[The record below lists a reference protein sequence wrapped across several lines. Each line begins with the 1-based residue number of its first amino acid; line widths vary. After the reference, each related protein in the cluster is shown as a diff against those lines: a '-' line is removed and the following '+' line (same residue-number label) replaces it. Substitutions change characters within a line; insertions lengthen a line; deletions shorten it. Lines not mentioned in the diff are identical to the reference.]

1 MKAYGYITSKVE
13 YFEVDSMC
21 GNQTK
26 KKEHEH
32 RLFVEVLNIA
42 RRRGGEARRN
52 ADRLDGDI
60 RGIERPDLLI
70 EVAHDHVIGIE
81 HYRVDQYVSHGKK
94 RTSKAAEFVAQFEAD
109 KQTCLPSATDGI
121 ITEDMTKAFGNYV
134 SQATRMWHNSCLS
147 DLLNSFDMRT
157 FDEQRGHIHKLDEYR
172 SNLKILRPDAKVE
185 TGFLIEV
192 HSDFQSLIMRDIKGP
207 RRVHYGELPLFAEIY
222 ARLKEVSKQVD
233 WLILAYCGAIDD
245 KVRDA
250 VVARCS
256 HGVFQKSLER
266 QSIIPVEYLG
276 LGKTAP
282 THYQKKPGALKS
294 VNRVANRIDIV
305 IDNTTEE
312 IDSALLF
319 DSTCSGAARAANLVR
334 AGIPFVATFAVEMM
348 YEVVADYARLLSKQL
363 DSNDILRILHNLGY
377 EAVNRRMDKVY
388 HEWNLDKVSDGKTN
402 TVSLIDGFGA
412 GLQGNAGVD

>member
-1 MKAYGYITSKVE
+1 
-13 YFEVDSMC
+13 
-21 GNQTK
+21 
-26 KKEHEH
+26 
-32 RLFVEVLNIA
+32 
-42 RRRGGEARRN
+42 
-52 ADRLDGDI
+52 
-60 RGIERPDLLI
+60 
-70 EVAHDHVIGIE
+70 
-81 HYRVDQYVSHGKK
+81 
-94 RTSKAAEFVAQFEAD
+94 
-109 KQTCLPSATDGI
+109 
-121 ITEDMTKAFGNYV
+121 
-134 SQATRMWHNSCLS
+134 MWHNSCLS

-276 LGKTAP
+276 LGKTSP